1 MYRAGLVVWAAAA
14 ALVVLVALPLAFVV
28 LQAIFPDLGQGSFA
42 HAFGHVLATLD
53 DPQLL
58 GLTRN
63 TLILGGGVVAGA
75 ALLGVPLG
83 VLRALYRVPLGPLF
97 DVVLLVPF
105 MIPPYIASLG
115 WIMMLQRHGYLAQIV
130 GVDGASFL
138 YSVGGVVFVMSLN
151 LFPVVY
157 FAVSRTV
164 EAIGS
169 RYADVGRVF
178 GATPLRAFAR
188 ITLPLATPGL
198 AASLLVV
205 FALAIEEYGTPA
217 VLGRQSGFAV
227 LVTAIQ
233 MRVADWP
240 IDLPGAA
247 ILSLLI
253 VCLSLAAFLL
263 QMRILA
269 GRSFATISGKP
280 QAETKRALGPLALP
294 VVLLFSLVGG
304 LAVGVPLFAIFA
316 TALSKTLSGGLTASN
331 FSLDHFRAIGADENG
346 GLNALANSL
355 TLGAASAVVTGLIGA
370 AAAYAVVRTRFRGKL
385 LLDALTIM
393 PSAVPGIV
401 VAVGLILCWN
411 QPALPVTAYNTP
423 FILLFA
429 YSCILLPYPVRYASA
444 TFRQIGDNLEAA
456 ARVSGASA
464 ACAFRRILLPL
475 ILPSLVSA
483 MLLVFAVASR
493 ELVASIIVAPVGM
506 ATIATF
512 IWRQF
517 EQGSV
522 GLGMAMSGIAIVVTT
537 AVPFVAMLIT
547 KNRGLFG

>member
-1 MYRAGLVVWAAAA
+1 MYRAGLIVWAATA

-28 LQAIFPDLGQGSFA
+28 LQAIFPDLGQGSLA
-42 HAFGHVLATLD
+42 EPFGRVRATLA
-53 DPQLL
+53 DPRLL
-58 GLTRN
+58 GLTGN
-63 TLILGGGVVAGA
+63 TLLLGAGVVVGA
-75 ALLGVPLG
+75 ASLGVPLG
-83 VLRALYRVPLGPLF
+83 VLRALYRVPLASLF
-97 DVVLLVPF
+97 DVLLLVPF
-105 MIPPYIASLG
+105 MIPPYIATLG
-115 WIMMLQRHGYLAQIV
+115 WIMMLQRRGYLSQIA
-130 GVDGASFL
+130 GFDAASLL
-138 YSVGGVVFVMSLN
+138 YSVGGVMFVMSLN

-157 FAVSRTV
+157 FAVARTV

-178 GATPLRAFAR
+178 GASPFRAFAR
-188 ITLPLATPGL
+188 ITLPLAMPGL

-217 VLGRQSGFAV
+217 VLSRQSGFDV

-233 MRVADWP
+233 MRVADFP

-247 ILSLLI
+247 ILSLIL
-253 VCLSLAAFLL
+253 VLLSLAAFLL

-269 GRSFATISGKP
+269 GRSFVTVGGKP
-280 QAETKRALGPLALP
+280 QADAKRALGPLAVP
-294 VVLLFSLVGG
+294 VALLFSLVGG

-316 TALSKTLSGGLTASN
+316 TALSRTLSGGLAASN
-331 FSLDHFRAIGADENG
+331 LSLDHFRAVGADENG
-346 GLNALANSL
+346 ALRALANSL
-355 TLGAASAVVTGLIGA
+355 MLGGATAVATGLIGA

-393 PSAVPGIV
+393 PSAVPGVV

-411 QPALPVTAYNTP
+411 QPALPATPYNTP

-444 TFRQIGDNLEAA
+444 AFRQIGDNLEAA

-464 ACAFRRILLPL
+464 GSTFRRILLPL
-475 ILPSLVSA
+475 VSPSLVSA

-506 ATIATF
+506 ATVATF

-537 AVPFVAMLIT
+537 AVPLIAT
-547 KNRGLFG
+547 LVSRGRGIFG